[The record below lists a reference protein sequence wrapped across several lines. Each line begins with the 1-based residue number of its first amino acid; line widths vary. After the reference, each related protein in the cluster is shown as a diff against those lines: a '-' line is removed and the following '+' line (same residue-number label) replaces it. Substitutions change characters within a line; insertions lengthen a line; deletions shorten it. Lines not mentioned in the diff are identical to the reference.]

1 MDLIAASMAL
11 IAQAWLGTRTQR
23 IRFFR
28 SSLKV
33 TVSRQNHTG
42 EPGANLSYYAAD
54 SKLYL
59 DMAGANSLKTIF
71 YALGANSAIA
81 VAKLTAAVITGSAA
95 MLAEGIHSVAD
106 AGNQLLLLL
115 GIKQSQQPPSPKHPL
130 GYGKNTYFWSFVV
143 AIILFSVGGMF
154 SIYEGWHKL
163 HDPHELSH
171 PWIAIGVLVFAILA
185 ESLSFRACIIEVNK
199 VRHARGYWRWFRES
213 RESELVVIFGEDLA
227 ALLGLVFALC
237 AVFATMLTGN
247 PMFDALGT
255 LMIGA
260 LLIIIAILI
269 AAEVKQL
276 LLGQSVEPMVLEQ
289 MQTLLREH
297 ADVEQLYSLI
307 TLHLGKD
314 VMVSMKLKMREF
326 PDQQQMITAINQL
339 EVRFKQVFPQVV
351 WSFVEPDNQ
360 D

>member
-1 MDLIAASMAL
+1 
-11 IAQAWLGTRTQR
+11 
-23 IRFFR
+23 
-28 SSLKV
+28 
-33 TVSRQNHTG
+33 
-42 EPGANLSYYAAD
+42 
-54 SKLYL
+54 
-59 DMAGANSLKTIF
+59 MAGANSLKTIF

-81 VAKLTAAVITGSAA
+81 VAKLAAAAITGSAA

-115 GIKQSQQPPSPKHPL
+115 GIKQSQHPPTAKHPL

-163 HDPHELSH
+163 HEPQALSH
-171 PWIAIGVLVFAILA
+171 PWVAIGVLVFAVLA
-185 ESLSFRACIIEVNK
+185 ETVSFRACIIEVNK
-199 VRHARGYWRWFRES
+199 IRRGRNFWRWFRDS

-227 ALLGLVFALC
+227 ALLGLLFALA
-237 AVFATMLTGN
+237 AVVTTMLTGN
-247 PMFDALGT
+247 PLFDALGT

-289 MQTLLREH
+289 MQAFLREH
-297 ADVEQLYSLI
+297 NDVEQLYSLI
-307 TLHLGKD
+307 TLHMGRD

-326 PDQQQMITAINQL
+326 SDQQQMVTAINRL
-339 EVRFKQVFPQVV
+339 EVTFKQAFPQVV

>member
-1 MDLIAASMAL
+1 
-11 IAQAWLGTRTQR
+11 
-23 IRFFR
+23 
-28 SSLKV
+28 
-33 TVSRQNHTG
+33 
-42 EPGANLSYYAAD
+42 
-54 SKLYL
+54 
-59 DMAGANSLKTIF
+59 MAGANSLKTIF
-71 YALGANSAIA
+71 YALGANTAIA
-81 VAKLTAAVITGSAA
+81 VAKLAAAAITGSAA

-115 GIKQSQQPPSPKHPL
+115 GIKQSQHPPTAKHPL

-163 HDPHELSH
+163 HDPHALSH
-171 PWIAIGVLVFAILA
+171 PWVAIGVLVFAILA
-185 ESLSFRACIIEVNK
+185 ETVSFRACIIEVNK
-199 VRHARGYWRWFRES
+199 IRRGRNFWRWFRDS

-227 ALLGLVFALC
+227 ALLGLLFALA
-237 AVFATMLTGN
+237 AVVATMLTGN
-247 PMFDALGT
+247 PLFDALGT

-289 MQTLLREH
+289 MQNFLREH
-297 ADVEQLYSLI
+297 ADVERLYSLI
-307 TLHLGKD
+307 TLHMGKD

-326 PDQQQMITAINQL
+326 SDQQHMVSAINRL
-339 EVRFKQVFPQVV
+339 EVAFKQAFPQVV

>member
-1 MDLIAASMAL
+1 
-11 IAQAWLGTRTQR
+11 
-23 IRFFR
+23 
-28 SSLKV
+28 
-33 TVSRQNHTG
+33 
-42 EPGANLSYYAAD
+42 
-54 SKLYL
+54 
-59 DMAGANSLKTIF
+59 MAGANSLKTIF

-81 VAKLTAAVITGSAA
+81 VAKLAAAAITGSAA

-115 GIKQSQQPPSPKHPL
+115 GIKQSQHPPTAKHPL

-163 HDPHELSH
+163 HEPQALSH
-171 PWIAIGVLVFAILA
+171 PWVAIGVLVFAVLA
-185 ESLSFRACIIEVNK
+185 ETVSFRACIIEVNK
-199 VRHARGYWRWFRES
+199 IRRGRNFWRWFRDS

-227 ALLGLVFALC
+227 ALLGLLFALA
-237 AVFATMLTGN
+237 AVVTTMLTGN
-247 PMFDALGT
+247 PLFDALGT

-289 MQTLLREH
+289 MQAFLRQH

-307 TLHLGKD
+307 TLHMGKD

-326 PDQQQMITAINQL
+326 SDQQQMVTAINRL
-339 EVRFKQVFPQVV
+339 EVAFKQAFPMVV

>member
-1 MDLIAASMAL
+1 
-11 IAQAWLGTRTQR
+11 
-23 IRFFR
+23 
-28 SSLKV
+28 
-33 TVSRQNHTG
+33 
-42 EPGANLSYYAAD
+42 
-54 SKLYL
+54 
-59 DMAGANSLKTIF
+59 MAGANSLKTIF
-71 YALGANSAIA
+71 YALGANTAIA
-81 VAKLTAAVITGSAA
+81 VAKLAAAAITGSAA

-115 GIKQSQQPPSPKHPL
+115 GIKQSQHPPTAKHPL

-163 HDPHELSH
+163 HDPHALSH
-171 PWIAIGVLVFAILA
+171 PWVAIGVLVFAILA
-185 ESLSFRACIIEVNK
+185 ETVSFRACIIEVNK
-199 VRHARGYWRWFRES
+199 IRRGRNFWRWFRDS

-227 ALLGLVFALC
+227 ALLGLLFALA
-237 AVFATMLTGN
+237 AVVATMLTGN
-247 PMFDALGT
+247 PLFDALGT

-289 MQTLLREH
+289 MQNFLREH

-307 TLHLGKD
+307 TLHMGKD

-326 PDQQQMITAINQL
+326 SDQQHMVSAINRL
-339 EVRFKQVFPQVV
+339 EVAFKQAFPQVV

>member
-1 MDLIAASMAL
+1 MPL
-11 IAQAWLGTRTQR
+11 T
-23 IRFFR
+23 
-28 SSLKV
+28 K
-33 TVSRQNHTG
+33 
-42 EPGANLSYYAAD
+42 
-54 SKLYL
+54 KLESN
-59 DMAGANSLKTIF
+59 MAGANSLKTIF

-81 VAKLTAAVITGSAA
+81 VAKLAAAVITGSAA

-115 GIKQSQQPPSPKHPL
+115 GIRQSQQPPTAKHPL

-163 HDPHELSH
+163 HEPQALSH
-171 PWIAIGVLVFAILA
+171 PWVAIGVLVFAILA
-185 ESLSFRACIIEVNK
+185 ETVSFRACIIEVNK
-199 VRHARGYWRWFRES
+199 IRRGRNFWRWFRDS

-227 ALLGLVFALC
+227 ALLGLLFALA
-237 AVFATMLTGN
+237 AVVTTMLTGN
-247 PMFDALGT
+247 PLFDALGT

-289 MQTLLREH
+289 MQSFLREH

-307 TLHLGKD
+307 TLHMGRD

-326 PDQQQMITAINQL
+326 NEQQQMVAAINRL
-339 EVRFKQVFPQVV
+339 EVAFKQAFPQVV